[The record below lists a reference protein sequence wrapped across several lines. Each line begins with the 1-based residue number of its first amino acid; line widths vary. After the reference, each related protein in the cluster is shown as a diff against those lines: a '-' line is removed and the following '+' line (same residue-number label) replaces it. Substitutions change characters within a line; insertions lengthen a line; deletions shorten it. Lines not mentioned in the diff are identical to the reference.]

1 MVVVDEGE
9 MKLWVDDMMDYGG
22 DGEPKLII
30 IIKNS
35 SSQFGYSL
43 KLKHLDSRWWRRD
56 CWWRKDREVGR
67 RRKDVL
73 MELNYRGKLVN
84 LIHRKC
90 LILLALYENAQSL
103 IFGP

>member
-22 DGEPKLII
+22 DGEPKLIST
-30 IIKNS
+30 IKNS

-43 KLKHLDSRWWRRD
+43 KLKHLGSLCNSR
-56 CWWRKDREVGR
+56 WWRKDREVGR

-90 LILLALYENAQSL
+90 FILLALYENAQSL